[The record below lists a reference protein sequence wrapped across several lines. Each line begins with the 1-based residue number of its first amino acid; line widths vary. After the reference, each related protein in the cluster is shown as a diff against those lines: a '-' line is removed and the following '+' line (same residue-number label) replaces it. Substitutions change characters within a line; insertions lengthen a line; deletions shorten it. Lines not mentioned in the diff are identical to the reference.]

1 MFKLGSLVTQERGH
15 LRELYEGVPTEAGPT
30 ADQPATGQEEAASGN
45 VAEESKEAEAPDT
58 SSATSKLQKFTQEL
72 QRRR

>member
-15 LRELYEGVPTEAGPT
+15 LRELYEGVPTESGPS
-30 ADQPATGQEEAASGN
+30 ADQPATGQEAAPGE
-45 VAEESKEAEAPDT
+45 VAEESKEIEATET

>member
-15 LRELYEGVPTEAGPT
+15 LRELYEGVPTEAGPS
-30 ADQPATGQEEAASGN
+30 ADQPATGQEAASSE
-45 VAEESKEAEAPDT
+45 VAEESKEAEAPET